1 MAIEKLSFPIVEKVL
16 QKLLEEFPSLLST
29 GVTEDPKDYRWILV
43 KREVGIPSE
52 EGGVD
57 RWYLDHLFLDQDG
70 IPTLVEVKRSSND
83 QIRREIVGQ
92 MLDYAA
98 NAIEYWPPEIIREH
112 YLTTCNNQGK
122 DPVCTINNLLKLDT
136 NENISYD
143 EYWERVIGNLKVGR
157 IRLIFFADRIS
168 DELKRIVKF
177 LQAQFNLAEV
187 WDVEIEEYI
196 SNNFNVVEKMSKNL
210 ISVRS
215 ENQGPDYDLLYT
227 FAEGQAGYFTA
238 AQGQD
243 IGFSWER
250 LSSNVKSGK
259 FKRVKHGVYR
269 LVHFPGSPFEDLFIA
284 MLRTGPLSAISH
296 ESALSVYGLSDILPA
311 RVHVIIP
318 RTASRRRKGIK
329 LHTNRL
335 NDDEITIYNGL
346 RITTVARTIADV
358 AIYGHAEEQIRQAIQ
373 EALERGLTTQEE
385 LKIQASRRGGI
396 TKQIFLDELILLSE
410 N

>member
-1 MAIEKLSFPIVEKVL
+1 
-16 QKLLEEFPSLLST
+16 
-29 GVTEDPKDYRWILV
+29 
-43 KREVGIPSE
+43 
-52 EGGVD
+52 
-57 RWYLDHLFLDQDG
+57 
-70 IPTLVEVKRSSND
+70 
-83 QIRREIVGQ
+83 
-92 MLDYAA
+92 
-98 NAIEYWPPEIIREH
+98 
-112 YLTTCNNQGK
+112 
-122 DPVCTINNLLKLDT
+122 
-136 NENISYD
+136 
-143 EYWERVIGNLKVGR
+143 
-157 IRLIFFADRIS
+157 
-168 DELKRIVKF
+168 
-177 LQAQFNLAEV
+177 
-187 WDVEIEEYI
+187 
-196 SNNFNVVEKMSKNL
+196 
-210 ISVRS
+210 
-215 ENQGPDYDLLYT
+215 
-227 FAEGQAGYFTA
+227 
-238 AQGQD
+238 
-243 IGFSWER
+243 
-250 LSSNVKSGK
+250 
-259 FKRVKHGVYR
+259 
-269 LVHFPGSPFEDLFIA
+269 